1 MTKNHVGRGNPA
13 VTGQCKIKASAH
25 AMSFNSGD
33 DGRWIAGDLVHQRL
47 AYGGEREGLG
57 TLERSDFIQIS
68 ANRKKLPIARNDQWT
83 KLFFQFVNRD
93 AQCEHAPTG
102 KTIDTVA

>member
-1 MTKNHVGRGNPA
+1 MPKNHVGRGNPA
-13 VTGQCKIKASAH
+13 VTDQCKIKTSAH

-47 AYGGEREGLG
+47 AHGGELEGLG
-57 TLERSDFIQIS
+57 PLERGDFIQIS

-83 KLFFQFVNRD
+83 NLFFQFVNRD
-93 AQCEHAPTG
+93 AQCENAATG